1 MNRRKFLVGSGACL
15 LAPAFLPRIWL
26 AQAKYNLWIDHS
38 YAKEMPDMLISY
50 LSGELNALASDWNK
64 KRAAI
69 KTAAEL
75 QSRIHEIQAMVLK
88 MLGDFPEKNPLDAVT
103 VKTIHKDGFRIEN
116 VMFQSRPDFWV
127 TGNLYV
133 PTTGDGPFPG
143 IISPCGHYNLAR
155 MVPQY
160 QAAYHSLVKSGFVVM
175 AFDPIGEGERRYYW
189 NPKTDSSPFRFPT
202 YEHSMPGQL
211 QLLLGENMTNYR
223 IWDAKRAIDYLLT
236 RPEVDHKKIGCVGH
250 SGGGSM
256 TDIVSAVDE
265 RIRCV
270 VSLEGG
276 MSNRWPVH
284 FARWQPI
291 GPSDVEQN
299 LFPGAAYGVDEVD
312 LHTAM
317 APRPVLTA
325 KENYDPRFDKAA
337 NEVQE
342 RYRQLGALDKFATVS
357 ADDPHSWSPKLRV
370 AATDW
375 FCRWFYGRKGPQTE
389 ELFETLPPEELRCT
403 PDGSLRYSGKGK
415 TIFDFI
421 REKQANLPPAHP
433 LPKTRSDVTKF
444 QEGIRGEIRK
454 HLDIKQL
461 RHSLDVRHLVTTPRE
476 GYRIEKI
483 QFISEPGI
491 YVPVWVFVPN
501 ASNRK
506 PGKLPTV
513 LYVSDEPMS
522 VDGMEFAG
530 EEASGLTHGV
540 LDTLAREGNL
550 VAAVSVRGIA
560 ETRPPH
566 PAADSCNEFSQLFN
580 LETAMAYMTWFMDRS
595 LLGMRVQDVMR
606 SVDYISSRDDADT
619 DHLHAIGTGMGA
631 TWCLYAAALDPRIQ
645 GLIAVDGL
653 LSYRTLTE
661 SDRYLYGADV
671 FVRNVLLHFD
681 LPQVAA
687 AVADRQLALIQPRD
701 AMKKPVSQ
709 SAAEEA
715 YQTAR
720 SVYRAAGQEDRFRI
734 ETGGE
739 NGATPQNYL
748 RLLRGFQTS

>member
-1 MNRRKFLVGSGACL
+1 
-15 LAPAFLPRIWL
+15 
-26 AQAKYNLWIDHS
+26 
-38 YAKEMPDMLISY
+38 MPDMLISY
-50 LSGELNALASDWNK
+50 LSGKLNNLAHTWDE
-64 KRAAI
+64 KRADI
-69 KTAAEL
+69 KTAAEVENHIRYVRAKL
-75 QSRIHEIQAMVLK
+75 FQ
-88 MLGDFPEKNPLDAVT
+88 MLGEFPRKSPLDAVT
-103 VKTIHKDGFRIEN
+103 VKTIHRKGYRIEN

-133 PTTGDGPFPG
+133 PTTGSGPFPG
-143 IISPCGHYNLAR
+143 IISPCGHYNLSR

-160 QAAYHSLVKSGFVVM
+160 QSAYISLVKSGFVVLG
-175 AFDPIGEGERRYYW
+175 FDPIGEGERRYYW

-211 QLLLGENMTNYR
+211 QLLLGENLTQYR
-223 IWDAKRAIDYLLT
+223 IWDAKCAIDYLLT
-236 RPEVDHKKIGCVGH
+236 RQEVDPKKIGCAGH
-250 SGGGSM
+250 SGGGHF
-256 TDIVSAVDE
+256 TKLTTVADE
-265 RIRCV
+265 RIQCAV
-270 VSLEGG
+270 MLEGG
-276 MSNRWPVH
+276 MTNRWPST
-284 FARWQPI
+284 FAKWQPI

-299 LFPGAAYGVDEVD
+299 LFPAAIYGVDAVD
-312 LHTAM
+312 LHVAI
-317 APRPVLTA
+317 APRPALTA
-325 KENYDPRFDKAA
+325 KEFYTPEFDRAA
-337 NEVQE
+337 NAVQR
-342 RYRQLGALDKFATVS
+342 RYEQLGVPEKFATVA

-375 FCRWFYGRKGPQTE
+375 FCRWFYDRKGPQTE
-389 ELFETLPPEELRCT
+389 EMFETLPPEELRCT
-403 PDGSLRYSGKGK
+403 PDGSLRYSHKGK
-415 TIFDFI
+415 TIFDII
-421 REKQANLPPAHP
+421 REKQANLPPAQS
-433 LPKTRSDVTKF
+433 LPATRAEVGKF
-444 QEGIRGEIRK
+444 QDQVRSQIYKLLDCRK
-454 HLDIKQL
+454 PN
-461 RHSLDVRHLVTTPRE
+461 HSLDVRQLVTTPRE

-506 PGKLPTV
+506 PGKLPTI

-540 LDTLAREGNL
+540 LDTLARDGNL

-566 PAADSCNEFSQLFN
+566 PASDSCNEFSQLFN

-606 SVDYISSRDDADT
+606 SVDYIYSRSDADT
-619 DHLHAIGTGMGA
+619 AHLHAIGTGMGA
-631 TWCLYAAALDPRIQ
+631 MWCLYAAALDPRIK
-645 GLIAVDGL
+645 GLIAADGL

-671 FVRNVLLHFD
+671 MVRNVLLEFD

-687 AVADRQLALIQPRD
+687 AVADRPLTLIHPRD
-701 AMKKPVSQ
+701 AMKQPVSQ

-715 YQTAR
+715 YRTAR
-720 SVYRAAGQEDRFRI
+720 NVYRAAGRHGRFRI
-734 ETGGE
+734 ETGGGNLE
-739 NGATPQNYL
+739 TPEHYL
-748 RLLRGFQTS
+748 QVLQSFQAS